1 MRKLHIIMPMGGEG
15 SRFKNTGVD
24 TPKPLIL
31 ANGIPF
37 YQRALNSVNGNF
49 EKKVSAII
57 RSEHMKDYN
66 LDKSLRMFCPDSRIY
81 TIDKTT
87 GGAVQTCL
95 IADIA
100 DDDAVLILDCDF
112 EFRSKPFMEYI
123 TMLLNS
129 DADQRGAV
137 LSFYSDK
144 TKYSYAKVDE
154 NGYVTQ
160 TAEKQVISN
169 NALCGAYFFNSGL
182 TFKAVAN
189 DLIKDCDAKEFYTS
203 LLYNRLPLEQKIVKL
218 FKADEYRSFGTPEEL
233 NVYEQLVNHQ

>member
-1 MRKLHIIMPMGGEG
+1 MPMGGEG
-15 SRFKNTGVD
+15 SRFKVTGVN

-57 RSEHMKDYN
+57 RAEHVKEYN
-66 LDKSLRMFCPDSRIY
+66 LDKSITQFCPDSKIY

-112 EFRSKPFMEYI
+112 EFRSKSFMEYI
-123 TMLLNS
+123 ASLLNE
-129 DADQRGAV
+129 DADDRGAV

-154 NGYVTQ
+154 NNFVVR

-182 TFKAVAN
+182 TFKKVAY
-189 DLIKDCDAKEFYTS
+189 DLIDDCEAKEFYTS
-203 LLYNRLPLEQKIVKL
+203 LLYNRLPLEQNIVKL
-218 FKADEYRSFGTPEEL
+218 FKVDEYRSFGTPEEL
-233 NVYEQLVNHQ
+233 EIYEKLVNNQ